1 VAAQEKSTPLR
12 SGGWPLLIA
21 LGVTQIVAWGSVYY
35 GFALLLE
42 PLQRDLEAS
51 KDAVAGAF
59 SIALL
64 TSGLCSIHI
73 GRTIDRLGGRGV
85 MTAGS
90 LAAAVLLAL
99 LSRVESLPAL
109 YAVWA
114 GLGVA
119 MAATL
124 YEPAFAVLTQ
134 TFATGFRRALT
145 VLTLFGGFASTVF
158 WPLTTWLIE
167 RFGWREATLWLALI
181 NLLVCVPLH
190 FWLLPRAQTA
200 RAAELAPAA
209 RGAHRPWR
217 ERRFQA
223 LALAFLAHYVVVSA
237 VAAHLIALLLAR
249 GLSPGAAAGI
259 GALIGPM
266 QVAGRVVEFGV
277 SRWMRA
283 AAVGR
288 IAALLLPVSL
298 LALLLADGGFALL
311 ALFAVLYGAGN
322 GAMTVVR
329 GALPVEMYGRAR
341 YGALAGALAMPGLLA
356 RALGPTLAAL
366 LWTAFGGYDGVALVL
381 IVISVLGAVA
391 FHYSTVER
399 DVTRA

>member
-1 VAAQEKSTPLR
+1 M
-12 SGGWPLLIA
+12 LIA
-21 LGVTQIVAWGSVYY
+21 LGITQIVSWGSIYY

-42 PLQRDLEAS
+42 PLQRDLGAGKE
-51 KDAVAGAF
+51 AVAGAF

-64 TSGLCSIHI
+64 ASGLVSIRI

-85 MTAGS
+85 MTLGS
-90 LAAAVLLAL
+90 LAAAVLLAAL
-99 LSRVESLPAL
+99 ARVESLPAL

-124 YEPAFAVLTQ
+124 YEPAFAVIAQ
-134 TFATGFRRALT
+134 VFAIGYRRALT

-167 RFGWREATLWLALI
+167 HFGWRDATLWLALI
-181 NLLVCVPLH
+181 NLAVCVPLH
-190 FWLLPRAQTA
+190 GWLLPRAGVPRTA
-200 RAAELAPAA
+200 GETTTTGRAPA
-209 RGAHRPWR
+209 RPWR

-223 LALAFLAHYVVVSA
+223 LALAFLIHYVVVSA

-249 GLSPGAAAGI
+249 GLAPAVAAGI

-266 QVAGRVVEFGV
+266 QVAGRIVEFSA
-277 SRWMRA
+277 SRWVHA
-283 AAVGR
+283 GQVGR
-288 IAALLLPVSL
+288 IASILLPASL
-298 LALLLADGGFALL
+298 LALWLADGSIAML

-329 GALPVEMYGRAR
+329 GALPAELYGREH
-341 YGALAGALAMPGLLA
+341 YGAITGALAMPGLLA
-356 RALGPTLAAL
+356 RAVGPSAAAL
-366 LWTAFGGYDGVALVL
+366 LWTALGGYDRVTLVL
-381 IVISVLGAVA
+381 TIVAATGAVSFFIA
-391 FHYSTVER
+391 TADR
-399 DVTRA
+399 TVTRA

>member
-1 VAAQEKSTPLR
+1 MAPQETSAPLR
-12 SGGWPLLIA
+12 SGGWLLLIA
-21 LGVTQIVAWGSVYY
+21 LGVTQIVSWGSVYY

-42 PLQRDLEAS
+42 PLQRELGAG

-59 SIALL
+59 SVALL
-64 TSGLCSIHI
+64 ASGLCSIHV

-90 LAAAVLLAL
+90 LTAALLLAL

-134 TFATGFRRALT
+134 IFATGFRRALT

-167 RFGWREATLWLALI
+167 RFGWRDATLWLASI
-181 NLLVCVPLH
+181 NFAVCVPLH
-190 FWLLPRAQTA
+190 FWLLPRARTA
-200 RAAELAPAA
+200 RAAEPSPAA
-209 RGAHRPWR
+209 RTDHRPWR
-217 ERRFQA
+217 ERHFQA

-266 QVAGRVVEFGV
+266 QVAGRVVEFGA
-277 SRWMRA
+277 SRRVRA
-283 AAVGR
+283 GAVGR
-288 IAALLLPVSL
+288 IAAVLLPVSL
-298 LALLLADGGFALL
+298 LVLLLADGEFALL

-329 GALPVEMYGRAR
+329 GALPVEMYGRAQ
-341 YGALAGALAMPGLLA
+341 YGAIAGALAMPGLLA

-381 IVISVLGAVA
+381 ILVSMLGAVA
-391 FHYSTVER
+391 FYYSTVER